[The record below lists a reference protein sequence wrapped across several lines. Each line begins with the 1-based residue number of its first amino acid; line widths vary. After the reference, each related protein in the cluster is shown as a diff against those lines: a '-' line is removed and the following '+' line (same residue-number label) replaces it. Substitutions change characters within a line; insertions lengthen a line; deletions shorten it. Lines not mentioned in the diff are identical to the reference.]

1 MKTVHRSTASFAFCG
16 LLTIAAA
23 AAPAFALANDERAN
37 DPQSSDQPVSDTW
50 ITTKVKADL
59 ATTDG
64 VKSMDLS
71 VKTVNGV
78 VTLTGT
84 QPNQA
89 AIKSAVAA
97 TQKIKGVQRVDAS
110 GVTVH
115 ADSNG
120 GRP

>member
-1 MKTVHRSTASFAFCG
+1 MKTSPRLTISFALCG

-37 DPQSSDQPVSDTW
+37 DPTSSDQPVSDTW
-50 ITTKVKADL
+50 ITTKVKAEL

-64 VKSMDLS
+64 VKSMDIS

-89 AIKSAVAA
+89 AIKNAVAA

-110 GVTVH
+110 GLTVR
-115 ADSNG
+115 ASTEGD
-120 GRP
+120 RP

>member
-1 MKTVHRSTASFAFCG
+1 MKTSPRFTAAFALG
-16 LLTIAAA
+16 SLLTIAAA

-37 DPQSSDQPVSDTW
+37 DSSSDQPVSDTW
-50 ITTKVKADL
+50 ITTKVKAEL

-64 VKSMDLS
+64 VKSMDIS

-89 AIKSAVAA
+89 AIKNAVAA
-97 TQKIKGVQRVDAS
+97 AQKIKGVQRVDAS
-110 GVTVH
+110 GLTVH
-115 ADSNG
+115 AGTG
-120 GRP
+120 GDRP

>member
-1 MKTVHRSTASFAFCG
+1 MQTVPRSTATFALCS

-23 AAPAFALANDERAN
+23 AAPAFAFANDEHKDA
-37 DPQSSDQPVSDTW
+37 QSSDQPVSDTW
-50 ITTKVKADL
+50 ITTKVKAEL

-84 QPNQA
+84 QPTQA
-89 AIKSAVAA
+89 AIKAAVAT
-97 TQKIKGVQRVDAS
+97 TQKIKGVQRVDAD
-110 GVTVH
+110 GVTVR
-115 ADSNG
+115 AAAAGD
-120 GRP
+120 RP